1 MKKFLSRLILFI
13 VVMFIIGLI
22 KLALSPNSNYSYSFL
37 NAKLEFLEKHPEYN
51 MYFIGSSKIN
61 DQIDCKIIDQN
72 IKGVK
77 SYNLGANAGFD
88 LENFQTLDFILNN
101 KNFNPKYIVVE
112 LQDKIKVT
120 KTNIKTERSFGAFNY
135 DNTAFAVKYHKENKD
150 YKQIGLSLVSFV
162 LNVFHFN
169 KFFDERDIQKADNN
183 FVSKNQG
190 FSPLEFSST
199 TRTEEQKLKSVIS
212 NRLERY
218 HADHNKYTPNKALV
232 SKINELSERCKKKN
246 IQLILFIPGPAEP
259 DAKKLIAYQNAF
271 QVPVVSL
278 VDPDMNPEFYQY
290 ENRWDYGHLNS
301 KGSKILSEKTAP
313 LLEKVLD
320 KKQ

>member
-1 MKKFLSRLILFI
+1 MKKFLSRLVLFI
-13 VVMFIIGLI
+13 VIMFIIGLI
-22 KLALSPNSNYSYSFL
+22 KLALSPNSNYSYAFL

-72 IKGVK
+72 IEGVK

-101 KNFNPKYIVVE
+101 KNFKPKYIIVE

-135 DNTAFAVKYHKENKD
+135 ENTAFAIKYHKEDKN
-150 YKQIGLSLVSFV
+150 YKQIGMSLVSFA
-162 LNVFHFN
+162 LNVFHIN
-169 KFFDERDIQKADNN
+169 KYFDERTVREAKNN
-183 FVSKNQG
+183 FVDKNQG

-199 TRTEEQKLKSVIS
+199 TRTEEQKLKSVIKD
-212 NRLERY
+212 RLERY

-259 DAKKLIAYQNAF
+259 DAKKLVAYQNAF

-278 VDPDMNPEFYQY
+278 VDPDMYPEFYQC
-290 ENRWDYGHLNS
+290 ENRWDYGHLNG

-313 LLEKVLD
+313 LLDKVLD
-320 KKQ
+320 KK